1 MSLKLIANT
10 NVSPIMAADIR
21 VETGLNGW
29 LMSLE
34 SNRPMYRRKVTVLT
48 PCHADHAADCGI

>member
-21 VETGLNGW
+21 TEIGVTAW

-34 SNRPMYRRKVTVLT
+34 SNRPMYRRKLTDRT
-48 PCHADHAADCGI
+48 PCHAGHAADCGI